1 MFEKFKS
8 DRNGITD
15 IEILKLFNPKLIFA
29 TKVIVQLIST
39 KINKFNNNT
48 NL

>member
-15 IEILKLFNPKLIFA
+15 IEILKLFNPKLSF
-29 TKVIVQLIST
+29 KLM
-39 KINKFNNNT
+39 NK
-48 NL
+48 